1 MKRLSVLLSAVLAA
15 TVLAACDDPE
25 PVETQTVEA
34 PAPYP
39 EATAAEDAAVEAAA
53 PSATDTP
60 PAVDQGTLPADKRS
74 SEETVQPESE
84 TLFY

>member
-1 MKRLSVLLSAVLAA
+1 MKRLSVLGSAVLAA
-15 TVLAACDDPE
+15 SALAACDDPR
-25 PVETQTVEA
+25 PVETERVEA

-39 EATAAEDAAVEAAA
+39 DAAAAEDAAVEAAA

-60 PAVDQGTLPADKRS
+60 PAVDPGTLPADKRS
-74 SEETVQPESE
+74 SEESVQPESE